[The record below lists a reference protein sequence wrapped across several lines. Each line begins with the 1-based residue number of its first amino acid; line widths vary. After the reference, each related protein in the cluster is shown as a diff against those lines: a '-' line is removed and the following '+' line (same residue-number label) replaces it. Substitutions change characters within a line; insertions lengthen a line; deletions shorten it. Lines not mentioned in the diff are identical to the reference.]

1 MKLVQCLGSGF
12 AQNGSWLVEP
22 PRPAKA
28 LMYRRNP
35 CFSRSR
41 EVCPAASATG
51 SMPDNPQLPFVDW
64 RSATETTTQR
74 TDWNRPGGSLF
85 SCGLLGTQKYLIG
98 IIVTVKYTPDGIAI
112 FRVIR
117 IIAHRCLGLLHKP
130 VSRFILGRNWD
141 DVDVAAPT
149 TETLEIP
156 DFGFTAFADEV
167 YDRIPLSVSGGSA
180 ADFLY
185 SSHVAFPPMNGIAP
199 YRPCR
204 YPLAMFSPF
213 RGEKSV
219 KA

>member
-1 MKLVQCLGSGF
+1 MGRIKEIGR
-12 AQNGSWLVEP
+12 
-22 PRPAKA
+22 RPARNRK
-28 LMYRRNP
+28 RNP
-35 CFSRSR
+35 DVYKR
-41 EVCPAASATG
+41 
-51 SMPDNPQLPFVDW
+51 Q
-64 RSATETTTQR
+64 
-74 TDWNRPGGSLF
+74 
-85 SCGLLGTQKYLIG
+85 
-98 IIVTVKYTPDGIAI
+98 
-112 FRVIR
+112 
-117 IIAHRCLGLLHKP
+117 
-130 VSRFILGRNWD
+130 NWD

>member
-1 MKLVQCLGSGF
+1 MLQQSDQCLTILNF
-12 AQNGSWLVEP
+12 RLLVG
-22 PRPAKA
+22 
-28 LMYRRNP
+28 
-35 CFSRSR
+35 
-41 EVCPAASATG
+41 EVQQK
-51 SMPDNPQLPFVDW
+51 PQLKGRIGIGQAV
-64 RSATETTTQR
+64 A
-74 TDWNRPGGSLF
+74 LF

-98 IIVTVKYTPDGIAI
+98 IIVTVKDTPDRIAFIGI
-112 FRVIR
+112 VR
-117 IIAHRCLGLLHKP
+117 IIAHGSFGFLHKP
-130 VSRFILGRNWD
+130 VSRLILGRNRD

-156 DFGFTAFADEV
+156 DLGFTAFADKV
-167 YDRIPLSVSGGSA
+167 YDRIPLSASGRPA

-185 SSHVAFPPMNGIAP
+185 STHVAFPPMNGIAP